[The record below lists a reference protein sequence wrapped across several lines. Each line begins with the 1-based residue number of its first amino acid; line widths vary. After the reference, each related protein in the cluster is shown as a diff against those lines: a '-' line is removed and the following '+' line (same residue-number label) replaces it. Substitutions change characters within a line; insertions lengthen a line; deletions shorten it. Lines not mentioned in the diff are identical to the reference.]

1 MCYIV
6 SDLFVI
12 VSECKQVNTKPQ
24 SIEQLNYVQK
34 SEYNILK

>member
-24 SIEQLNYVQK
+24 SIEQLNYVQR
-34 SEYNILK
+34 I